1 VGLRMAEQAF
11 NGTIKEGFKRR
22 FTILNEADYQ
32 KYIDEDLK
40 ENFEEV
46 FNEVLGKI
54 EIGRVSDGKKPYNN
68 YVVIN
73 LDEPYIDE
81 IVAIM
86 KRNGHWG

>member
-1 VGLRMAEQAF
+1 MAEQAF

-54 EIGRVSDGKKPYNN
+54 EVGRVSDGKKPYNN